1 LTPKRHA
8 IGDGVLFLYRPRQS
22 WMPYTLP
29 RDRTQQA
36 AYNRRL
42 QEQFESTRRVRPV
55 PRVNAADASPGDTV
69 GALEKLVQLRS
80 AGVVDDAEFAVVKAK
95 ILGTDTA

>member
-1 LTPKRHA
+1 
-8 IGDGVLFLYRPRQS
+8 VLFLYRPRQS
-22 WMPYTLP
+22 WMPYALP

-55 PRVNAADASPGDTV
+55 PPVNAADASPGDTV
-69 GALEKLVQLRS
+69 EALEKLVQLRS